1 MKKIITSV
9 VALVALFG
17 VQSAKAWGTW
27 GHHAVAFI
35 AEKHLTPEAKAQCE
49 RYLQFSLPHY
59 SSWQDYWRNSHPFE
73 EITHWHMNRVDKDF
87 MTVGTKGNV
96 SRDAVTQINRIVK
109 EMEKGKYK
117 QMSDSLVAVNLK
129 LLIHMV
135 GDMHCP
141 CHMAYSK
148 DFLQQRGVKGVS
160 IFVKGKKYD
169 YHKFWDASPQIM
181 HPKWKADDYLKA
193 CDTYSPKQIKK
204 ISKGNVYK
212 WSVDN
217 AKREVVMFGFWER
230 HEELTKMSK
239 ERRENINELMH
250 TQLAYAGYRLAAT
263 LNKLFAK

>member
-1 MKKIITSV
+1 M
-9 VALVALFG
+9 
-17 VQSAKAWGTW
+17 
-27 GHHAVAFI
+27 
-35 AEKHLTPEAKAQCE
+35 
-49 RYLQFSLPHY
+49 
-59 SSWQDYWRNSHPFE
+59 
-73 EITHWHMNRVDKDF
+73 
-87 MTVGTKGNV
+87 
-96 SRDAVTQINRIVK
+96 
-109 EMEKGKYK
+109 
-117 QMSDSLVAVNLK
+117 
-129 LLIHMV
+129 
-135 GDMHCP
+135 
-141 CHMAYSK
+141 
-148 DFLQQRGVKGVS
+148 S

-169 YHKFWDASPQIM
+169 YHKFWDAAPQIM

-217 AKREVVMFGFWER
+217 AKREVVMFDFWER